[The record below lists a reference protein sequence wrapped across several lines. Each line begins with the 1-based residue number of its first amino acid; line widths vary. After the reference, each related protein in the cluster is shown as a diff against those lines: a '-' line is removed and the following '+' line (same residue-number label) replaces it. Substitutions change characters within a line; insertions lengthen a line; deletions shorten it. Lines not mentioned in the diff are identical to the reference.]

1 MSVNEKMTAIA
12 NAIRKH
18 LDDLGP
24 LNLDLM
30 AHEIKNRLVEPE
42 NYWASIF
49 NNTFEGNL
57 VNHKVKGSLPSNFQS
72 SNKNLTGIEL
82 PLITTSSDYLCSSCY
97 NLKFA
102 KMQGFTTIKAGAFE
116 GCSSLTRLYFP
127 SATAIDGWG
136 RSFSSCGNLEKIYF
150 PKLTSI
156 AGANCFLAC
165 TKLTTLILEAN
176 TVCSLSTSTVFG
188 QTPIANGTGYIY
200 VPSALVNSY
209 KSATNWS
216 TFASQFRAIE
226 DYPTV
231 TDDWGDYFD

>member
-24 LNLDLM
+24 LSLDLM
-30 AHEIKNRLVEPE
+30 ANEIRNRLVEPE

-49 NNTFEGNL
+49 NNTFAGDL
-57 VNHKVKGSLPSNFQS
+57 VNHKVKGSLPADFQS
-72 SNKNLTGIEL
+72 GNTNLTGIEL
-82 PLITTSSDYLCSSCY
+82 PLITTASDYLCYQCS
-97 NLKFA
+97 NLTYA
-102 KMQGFTTIKAGAFE
+102 KMYGFTTIKSGAFQE
-116 GCSSLTRLYFP
+116 CHALTKLHFP

-136 RSFSSCGNLEKIYF
+136 WALSQCNNLERIYL
-150 PKLTSI
+150 PKVTSI
-156 AGANCFLAC
+156 ACSNCFTDCKKIHTLVLGANS
-165 TKLTTLILEAN
+165 
-176 TVCSLSTSTVFG
+176 VCSLSSSNILG
-188 QTPIANGTGYIY
+188 GATPIRNGTGYIY

-226 DYPTV
+226 DYPEV
-231 TDDWGDYFD
+231 LEGWE